1 MANTLAEWSETP
13 ASNTTLGAIGL
24 DGASMPPSQ
33 LDNAIRELMG
43 QVAAA
48 WLGKV
53 FIKGSDIASATPDLS
68 TATGQF
74 VDITGTTAIT
84 ALGTV
89 TAGRWVIARFTGVL
103 TLTYNATSLIL
114 PGSANIT
121 TAANDFAFFMS
132 LGSGNWQCIHYQRRA
147 GPVVDHNGNITFTG
161 TITAGS

>member
-24 DGASMPPSQ
+24 DGASMLPSQ
-33 LDNAIRELMG
+33 VDNAIRELMA
-43 QVAAA
+43 QVASAG
-48 WLGKV
+48 LGLV
-53 FIKGSDIASATPDLS
+53 GIKSADIASATPDLS
-68 TATGQF
+68 TRTGNF

-84 ALGTV
+84 ALGTE
-89 TAGRWVIARFTGVL
+89 TAGALVLVRFTGVL

-121 TAANDFAFFMS
+121 TAANDVAILMS
-132 LGSGNWQCIHYQRRA
+132 LGSGNWQCVHYQRRA